1 MVMMDILEA
10 IEILILFICLPTSIA
25 ILIHIVKN
33 LRRFEAK
40 DFDISYIPTEE
51 APSVSVCIPVRN
63 EDHAI
68 RDCLERVLAS
78 NYPKMEV
85 IVLDDESVDKTPEI
99 VKVFAHNGV
108 RFIRGETLP
117 EGWIGKNKANDQ
129 LVEQASGKYIL
140 FLSADTDIKP
150 DSISRVVS
158 HAMRHDL
165 DMIGVMPIRLDGQ
178 RLSVMFGTLRYF
190 WSVVFSRP
198 AQPAQT
204 TAAWLVNRQ
213 ALINNGSFKK
223 YKSTIM
229 PEAKLAEDFARKGT
243 YKFVISDEKLGFS
256 YEKRWSSQIETS
268 IRTLWPV
275 NVRSNFSVFSV
286 LLIAIIT
293 WLTLIVS
300 LLSAPPNWADVA
312 IFISSLVP
320 NFSYTLFTLKAW
332 RKSSLVAFFTWPW
345 VAVQELFCLIASFVR
360 HRTNSLVWKGR
371 ALTDHID

>member
-1 MVMMDILEA
+1 MPMDVLDV

-25 ILIHIVKN
+25 VLIHIVRN
-33 LRRFEAK
+33 LHRFKAA

-85 IVLDDESVDKTPEI
+85 IVLDDESVDKTPDI

-108 RFIRGETLP
+108 RFIKGETLP

-140 FLSADTDIKP
+140 FLSADTDVKP

-165 DMIGVMPIRLDGQ
+165 DMIGMMPIRLDGQ
-178 RLSVMFGTLRYF
+178 RLSVMFSTLRYF
-190 WSVVFSRP
+190 WSVVFSRS

-213 ALINNGSFKK
+213 SLIENGSFGK

-229 PEAKLAEDFARKGT
+229 PEAKIAEDFARKGT
-243 YKFVISDEKLGFS
+243 YQFVISDEKLGFS
-256 YEKRWSSQIETS
+256 YEKRWSSQLETS

-286 LLIAIIT
+286 LLMTIIT
-293 WLTLIVS
+293 WLTLLVS
-300 LLSAPPNWADVA
+300 VLSSQPNWIDAA
-312 IFISSLVP
+312 IFASSLIF
-320 NFSYTLFTLKAW
+320 NLSYTLFAHVAW
-332 RKSSLVAFFTWPW
+332 RKSSVVAFITWPW
-345 VAVQELFCLIASFVR
+345 AVVQELVCLIASFVR
-360 HRTNSLVWKGR
+360 HKTNSLVWKGR
-371 ALTDHID
+371 TLTDHID